1 MYLYP
6 LITSYKELHNP
17 KEPLPRI
24 LLRMSVIQEATNN
37 VVKKVSKSKPAKL
50 RQSTLNAFF
59 NKNSLPSKPVEAVTA
74 PSYLNV
80 NTFSAKGENE
90 DDIDLNELLKLER
103 ENIPEDWFRLLAP
116 VFSQDFFANLKRF
129 ISEEYKQKTCF
140 PPVNEIYSF
149 TQYCSIDNVKITIIG
164 QDPYH
169 NDGQAHGLAFSIK
182 NEKLKTLPPSLK
194 NIYKAIKLNYPNI
207 ENLDDT
213 YGNLGKWCTQGV
225 LLTNRLLTVT
235 KNQPLSH
242 KGKGWE
248 TFQDELLKRLVQ
260 YKVEKKQELCF
271 MLWGDQAKN
280 TILKNKDLMKLLNSN
295 KDMFKIIDN
304 VHPSPLSCNRK
315 LINPVTK
322 QKDYK
327 PWFDKRDFVEA
338 NKWLSSKNMSEIDWS
353 NR

>member
-1 MYLYP
+1 MA
-6 LITSYKELHNP
+6 I
-17 KEPLPRI
+17 
-24 LLRMSVIQEATNN
+24 IQETTKNI
-37 VVKKVSKSKPAKL
+37 VKKVSKTKTTKL

-59 NKNSLPSKPVEAVTA
+59 NKNSLPLKPVVFEPT
-74 PSYLNV
+74 PSYLDTNIF
-80 NTFSAKGENE
+80 NKKGDNK
-90 DDIDLNELLKLER
+90 DDIDLNDFLKLER
-103 ENIPEDWFRLLAP
+103 ENIPEDWFKLLAP
-116 VFSQDFFANLKRF
+116 IFTQDFF
-129 ISEEYKQKTCF
+129 QKTCF
-140 PPVNEIYSF
+140 PPENEIYSF
-149 TQYCSIDNVKITIIG
+149 TRYCSIDNVKIIIIG

-194 NIYKAIKLNYPNI
+194 NIYKAIKLNYPDI
-207 ENLDDT
+207 ENLDET
-213 YGNLGKWCTQGV
+213 YGNLSKWCKQGV
-225 LLTNRLLTVT
+225 LLTNRLLTVA

-248 TFQDELLKRLVQ
+248 IFQDELLQKLIE
-260 YKVEKKQELCF
+260 YKIEKKQELCF

-280 TILKNKDLMKLLNSN
+280 TILKNKALMKLVNEN

-322 QKDYK
+322 QKDYR

-338 NKWLSSKNMSEIDWS
+338 NKWLLSKNKSEIDWS
-353 NR
+353 NK